1 MEKLD
6 IIVVTFIRVLVYI
19 KAGNFDFRQLLEL
32 LIIDEVDLFF
42 FFGYEDDVRGI
53 FRYIYSLY
61 FYV

>member
-19 KAGNFDFRQLLEL
+19 KVGNFDFRQLLEL

-53 FRYIYSLY
+53 FR
-61 FYV
+61 